1 MGGTDPGR
9 SGGAQCKHRSIA
21 AAAETRT
28 RKTTARDSDKSRRS
42 WAPDDS
48 ATMKM
53 HGGSVV
59 IRLAMMMQGFCQLGR
74 AFNVDVKNAQIF
86 SGSAETQFGYTVKQH
101 VDSSGEKWLL
111 VGAPWEG
118 TPYRKMGDVYKCP
131 IPDTYRRGCV
141 PLHLSNSISVS
152 NATELQDNMTLGMTL
167 VNDPISNGFLACGPL
182 WAQHCGSSYFT
193 AGVCT
198 NVSADFQVTSTLTP
212 AAQRCGL
219 FMDIVIVLDGSNS
232 IYPWQ
237 EVQNFLIN
245 IVKKF
250 HIGPGQTRVGLVQY
264 GETAVHEFTL
274 SDYETTEQVVQA
286 AKYIEQR
293 GGRET
298 RTAYAVNHARSEAF
312 SPLFGAREGASKV
325 MIVVTDGESHDSED
339 LTEAIAACERDNI
352 TRYAIAVLGYY
363 KRKNIDPSN
372 FISELKAISS
382 EPEEKHFI
390 NVADEAALN
399 DIVGTLG
406 ERIFSLEGTVT
417 QNETSFDMEMSQ
429 VGFSAAVVKDGILLG
444 AVGAYDWGGSVVRK
458 RGTHFTVPARS
469 AFGKEAPVE
478 LQNHA
483 AYLGYSVGS
492 ARPSRYAEHYI
503 AGAPRFNHTGKV
515 LIFSLDEQAHVTVH
529 QAIHGDQIGSYFG
542 SEVLSVDVD
551 CDGVS
556 DLLLVGAPMYLGPGN
571 RETGRVYVY
580 TLTQRSFR
588 PAGFLHAEE
597 RQQDA
602 RFGSAIA
609 LLPDINQDG
618 LADVVVGAPLEDGH
632 RGALY
637 IYHGRGRTLRPQPAQ
652 RVAAVDVSSSLVYF
666 GRSVDAR
673 LDVDG
678 NGIVDLSVGALG
690 NAVLLRSRS
699 IVHMN
704 ATVTFSPPKVILL
717 NKSCLRNGK
726 DSICVTA
733 TVCFH
738 ATARSPLTPDS
749 DIWLAYT
756 SNVDASRVA
765 PRAFFDET
773 AERTLQRELSVRA
786 GGRSYCQDIGLHL
799 HEVTDFVRPISLQLD
814 FALQDPNSDPVL
826 DAYWPMHTEA
836 LLPFA
841 NDCGDDEE
849 CVSDLVLHLRSDV
862 QGSSMA
868 PYVIRSGRRRTS
880 VWATL
885 ENRGENAYN
894 ARVNVSFS
902 RNLRLA
908 SITPTVDQ
916 GLKMECQFS
925 HEEADGGTTCSLSPA
940 VFRPGA
946 KLVTLLEFEFSRSVF
961 LPSLDIGLRA
971 ESDSKEMLET
981 LHDNAASLSI
991 PVRYEAEILFT
1002 RDSNLHQ
1009 FEVSREAVVPDVIE
1023 RPEDI
1028 GPQFNYTLTV
1038 QNLGLF
1044 PLARLEVLISVPAIT
1059 PGGNPLLTLSHVE
1072 TDVGVTCRT
1081 SPETDWQQLIKR
1093 EATLPVYEE
1102 DLRAMDELNCATGRC
1117 HRVACVVETLEVGQE
1132 ELIHIKGWLWTPSL
1146 TVMKFKSLKLNT
1158 TAELQL
1164 NRSQL
1169 ILMKEDSRWRY
1180 IVMEITKERGS
1191 SVPLWIII
1199 GSVLGGLL
1207 LLALLIYMLWKM
1219 GFFRRHYLQLI
1230 RDNDKDGRE
1239 NLVQG

>member
-1 MGGTDPGR
+1 
-9 SGGAQCKHRSIA
+9 
-21 AAAETRT
+21 
-28 RKTTARDSDKSRRS
+28 
-42 WAPDDS
+42 
-48 ATMKM
+48 
-53 HGGSVV
+53 
-59 IRLAMMMQGFCQLGR
+59 
-74 AFNVDVKNAQIF
+74 
-86 SGSAETQFGYTVKQH
+86 
-101 VDSSGEKWLL
+101 
-111 VGAPWEG
+111 
-118 TPYRKMGDVYKCP
+118 
-131 IPDTYRRGCV
+131 
-141 PLHLSNSISVS
+141 
-152 NATELQDNMTLGMTL
+152 
-167 VNDPISNGFLACGPL
+167 
-182 WAQHCGSSYFT
+182 
-193 AGVCT
+193 
-198 NVSADFQVTSTLTP
+198 
-212 AAQRCGL
+212 
-219 FMDIVIVLDGSNS
+219 
-232 IYPWQ
+232 YP
-237 EVQNFLIN
+237 
-245 IVKKF
+245 
-250 HIGPGQTRVGLVQY
+250 
-264 GETAVHEFTL
+264 
-274 SDYETTEQVVQA
+274 
-286 AKYIEQR
+286 
-293 GGRET
+293 
-298 RTAYAVNHARSEAF
+298 
-312 SPLFGAREGASKV
+312 
-325 MIVVTDGESHDSED
+325 
-339 LTEAIAACERDNI
+339 
-352 TRYAIAVLGYY
+352 
-363 KRKNIDPSN
+363 
-372 FISELKAISS
+372 
-382 EPEEKHFI
+382 
-390 NVADEAALN
+390 
-399 DIVGTLG
+399 
-406 ERIFSLEGTVT
+406 
-417 QNETSFDMEMSQ
+417 
-429 VGFSAAVVKDGILLG
+429 
-444 AVGAYDWGGSVVRK
+444 
-458 RGTHFTVPARS
+458 
-469 AFGKEAPVE
+469 
-478 LQNHA
+478 
-483 AYLGYSVGS
+483 
-492 ARPSRYAEHYI
+492 
-503 AGAPRFNHTGKV
+503 
-515 LIFSLDEQAHVTVH
+515 
-529 QAIHGDQIGSYFG
+529 
-542 SEVLSVDVD
+542 
-551 CDGVS
+551 
-556 DLLLVGAPMYLGPGN
+556 
-571 RETGRVYVY
+571 
-580 TLTQRSFR
+580 
-588 PAGFLHAEE
+588 
-597 RQQDA
+597 
-602 RFGSAIA
+602 
-609 LLPDINQDG
+609 
-618 LADVVVGAPLEDGH
+618 
-632 RGALY
+632 
-637 IYHGRGRTLRPQPAQ
+637 Q

-704 ATVTFSPPKVILL
+704 ATVTFSPPKVNLL

-749 DIWLAYT
+749 DIWIAYT

-773 AERTLQRELSVRA
+773 AERTLQRETHAPPSLSCSDRTCHLVSR
-786 GGRSYCQDIGLHL
+786 CQ
-799 HEVTDFVRPISLQLD
+799 EVTDFVRPISLQLD

-908 SITPTVDQ
+908 SITPTVRDTSHALSNRDEDTMQ
-916 GLKMECQFS
+916 SGFMNQRVLIAFDCWSKFS
-925 HEEADGGTTCSLSPA
+925 HSTHS
-940 VFRPGA
+940 
-946 KLVTLLEFEFSRSVF
+946 SVNGFFPF
-961 LPSLDIGLRA
+961 LQGDN
-971 ESDSKEMLET
+971 DSKEMLET

-1044 PLARLEVLISVPAIT
+1044 PLARLEVLISVPAVT

-1072 TDVGVTCRT
+1072 TVSERHEGRDA
-1081 SPETDWQQLIKR
+1081 QQVPAHTRDIKSGCSFISDR
-1093 EATLPVYEE
+1093 LNLFINV
-1102 DLRAMDELNCATGRC
+1102 LNCATGRC

-1132 ELIHIKGWLWTPSL
+1132 ELIHVKGWLWTPSL

-1169 ILMKEDSRWRY
+1169 ILMKEAQVL